1 MTEHL
6 SRKLL
11 FTGFLFLYSFFFSQ
25 NLKNLKI
32 IGAED
37 GKPIPNARI
46 ILPAEII
53 YTNDD
58 GVAMIPENTIN
69 LEVSKVGYQT
79 EKLTQFTPIIK
90 LKLLYRDIE
99 EIKITNI
106 DIKKLFEDV
115 RDNYSKRYYS
125 KPSLYDIIF
134 KQKYTVDDKTNSLV
148 IAEAKFWALSNAY
161 NFKFSNRED
170 YDKFVQI
177 ELNNIKYFKFIK
189 SDLDSISQTNVKK
202 NEVGGNFFL
211 NYELRRILLH
221 INVAG
226 AKYSGKIVADD
237 NNEQTILFKIETMPG
252 IKVEGT
258 LLYNAIDK
266 VITHYELDFD
276 QSGFAPYKVND
287 KNGKEYEFQAGTG
300 TISFDFYKKNNKYLP
315 SQANIESDGYITF
328 NGEKHSRTYE
338 RKVTFQTFR
347 EAKNESLPNRIDM
360 TKNMWENIP
369 NHEQKD
375 SKIALSKEE
384 QEFIDEK

>member
-1 MTEHL
+1 M
-6 SRKLL
+6 
-11 FTGFLFLYSFFFSQ
+11 GFLFLFGIIFSQ
-25 NLKNLKI
+25 NLKNIKVI
-32 IGAED
+32 DAEE
-37 GKPIPNARI
+37 GKPIPNTRI
-46 ILPAEII
+46 ILQSEVI

-58 GVAMIPENTIN
+58 GVALVPENTTN
-69 LEVSKVGYQT
+69 LEVSKTGYQT
-79 EKLTQFTPIIK
+79 EKLVQFSPIIK

-134 KQKYTVDDKTNSLV
+134 KLKYTVDDKTNSLV

-161 NFKFSNRED
+161 NFKYSNRED
-170 YDKFVQI
+170 YDKFFQI
-177 ELNNIKYFKFIK
+177 ELNNIKYSKFIK
-189 SDLDSISQTNVKK
+189 SELDSLSQTSSSK
-202 NEVGGNFFL
+202 NNVGGNFFL

-221 INVAG
+221 MNTTG
-226 AKYSGKIVADD
+226 AKYSGKIVATD
-237 NNEQTILFKIETMPG
+237 NNEQTILFKIETILG

-258 LLYNAIDK
+258 LLYNPIDK
-266 VITHYELDFD
+266 AITHYELDFD
-276 QSGFAPYKVND
+276 QSGFVPYKVND
-287 KNGKEYEFQAGTG
+287 KNGKEYEFQHGTG

-315 SQANIESDGYITF
+315 SQANIEGDGYVTF
-328 NGEKHSRTYE
+328 DGEKHRRTYE
-338 RKVTFQTFR
+338 RRVTFQTFK
-347 EAKNESLPNRIDM
+347 EAKKENLQNRIDI

-384 QEFIDEK
+384 QEFINGK